1 MLKHYSFVSTQRR
14 ASAARESLKWLLKVK
29 ILELNQAQQT
39 VDRLAVGWLGSK
51 AAAC

>member
-14 ASAARESLKWLLKVK
+14 AIVARESLKWLLKVR

-39 VDRLAVGWLGSK
+39 VDRLAVGWLVSK